1 VAASRVLQGF
11 ALDHTRLAMWMGSGG
26 KHPGSIGFDS
36 HARHPL
42 RGCSPAGAGY
52 GLLRNPWLLLALRSD
67 SRARHPL
74 RGCSP
79 AGPHPLTHY
88 CVIRQDLPR
97 GVLAAQLI
105 HAAGESSRA
114 RLPPHTFAIA
124 LAARDEAH
132 LESIEAALR
141 RLDIPHCAIREPDPP
156 WNGALMAIG
165 IVPVADRGVVKPITG
180 SLKLLR

>member
-1 VAASRVLQGF
+1 
-11 ALDHTRLAMWMGSGG
+11 MWMGSGG
-26 KHPGSIGFDS
+26 KQPGSSGFDS
-36 HARHPL
+36 PARHPL
-42 RGCSPAGAGY
+42 RGCSPA
-52 GLLRNPWLLLALRSD
+52 
-67 SRARHPL
+67 RHPD
-74 RGCSP
+74 SP
-79 AGPHPLTHY
+79 ALTHY

-114 RLPPHTFAIA
+114 VLPPHTFAIA

-132 LESIEAALR
+132 LVSLEHELQ
-141 RLDIPHCAIREPDPP
+141 RLAIPHCAIREPDPP

-165 IVPVADRGVVKPITG
+165 IVPVVDRDSVKRVTG

>member
-1 VAASRVLQGF
+1 
-11 ALDHTRLAMWMGSGG
+11 M
-26 KHPGSIGFDS
+26 
-36 HARHPL
+36 
-42 RGCSPAGAGY
+42 
-52 GLLRNPWLLLALRSD
+52 
-67 SRARHPL
+67 
-74 RGCSP
+74 
-79 AGPHPLTHY
+79 
-88 CVIRQDLPR
+88 IRQDLPR

>member
-1 VAASRVLQGF
+1 MAASRVLQGF

-36 HARHPL
+36 RARHPL

-67 SRARHPL
+67 SHAR
-74 RGCSP
+74 
-79 AGPHPLTHY
+79 HPLTHY